1 MCNIR
6 PALPTSQTKE
16 KSTSRIWYSACH
28 NIGLDKLQFPVS
40 NYTVPNLSISS
51 GHSKVVLVD
60 LIEMN
65 LYLAQYVIYV
75 NAVVS
80 LGRKK
85 KITKHWCSGL
95 AEIIFNGVSNLLP

>member
-28 NIGLDKLQFPVS
+28 NIGLNKLQFPVS
-40 NYTVPNLSISS
+40 NYTVPILSISS

-60 LIEMN
+60 LIKMN
-65 LYLAQYVIYV
+65 LYLAQSVIYV
-75 NAVVS
+75 NAVIS

-85 KITKHWCSGL
+85 KK
-95 AEIIFNGVSNLLP
+95 